1 MSTNCECYKK
11 LWLAAVVVATEAKT
25 LAATMAAVATILGAI
40 QFNSIQFNSIHPMH
54 QQMAGMMVWR
64 YRSYASLTEA

>member
-1 MSTNCECYKK
+1 MA
-11 LWLAAVVVATEAKT
+11 AAVAKT
-25 LAATMAAVATILGAI
+25 LAPTMAAVATVLAAI
-40 QFNSIQFNSIHPMH
+40 QFNSVYPMH